1 MKKIIYIFLSISL
14 MIGTSALS
22 SCARKSGCPMNEEA
36 TSKPNKKGHYKSG
49 TSNLFDK
56 QTRKKMGVK

>member
-1 MKKIIYIFLSISL
+1 